1 MGPNHHPGK
10 LVFIIDSSTDCD
22 KIMVGQM
29 VEIVYAL
36 SGTRKVAVT
45 VKPASTSRPDADSLG
60 GVGGTAKLS
69 TQATPAVLGLSQTLA
84 SSGTQP
90 PGGSTEV
97 KSRGLGSL
105 HTVPTRSDAPS
116 DVTLDAGQTTNNVMT
131 KLGRPETIAVL
142 DARTIYIY
150 KIHQDLETDK
160 SLKIIFVDGKLSDIY

>member
-45 VKPASTSRPDADSLG
+45 VKPASTSRPDAVSLG

-97 KSRGLGSL
+97 KSQGLEAY
-105 HTVPTRSDAPS
+105 TPYPPDQDAPW
-116 DVTLDAGQTTNNVMT
+116 DVD
-131 KLGRPETIAVL
+131 
-142 DARTIYIY
+142 
-150 KIHQDLETDK
+150 
-160 SLKIIFVDGKLSDIY
+160 S